1 MSNKCSSAGG
11 EVVSGRFAAMT
22 ERMPALSLA
31 AVPGRRVQTLEL
43 VAEIERRG
51 FSGIYCPSF
60 GDAMG
65 LCLSIAHTTST
76 IEFGTSIQPIYLQHP
91 AALAT
96 SASYLHEIAG
106 GRFRLGVGVTHGP
119 VIKRL
124 GVETG
129 KPLSDM
135 REYVGTMRAA
145 AESMGGLPPVVLA
158 TLRDKMVGLAVEV
171 GDGAVWANAS
181 LSRMAHSL
189 AGVPADRLADGF
201 SIGNMIP
208 TVIDDDI
215 DAARARNRKTLQGYV
230 ALPNYRNY
238 WIEAGYDAEM
248 TAVLAGLEA
257 RDPDAVLAAMSDR
270 WLDDCTLSGPV
281 SRVRDGIEAWFDA
294 GVTAPIVVPSSTSGG
309 QAKAFAELFDAFA

>member
-1 MSNKCSSAGG
+1 
-11 EVVSGRFAAMT
+11 MT
-22 ERMPALSLA
+22 EHMPALSLA
-31 AVPGRRVQTLEL
+31 AGPGRRAAITE
-43 VAEIERRG
+43 VASEIEKRG

-60 GDAMG
+60 GDALG
-65 LCLSIAHTTST
+65 LCLSIAHVTST

-135 REYVGTMRAA
+135 REYVTTCREAGRQ
-145 AESMGGLPPVVLA
+145 MGGLPPVVLA

-181 LSRMAHSL
+181 RSRMAHSL
-189 AGVPADRLADGF
+189 SLIPDERRADF
-201 SIGNMIP
+201 FIGNMIP
-208 TVIDDDI
+208 TVVDDDL
-215 DAARARNRKTLQGYV
+215 DAARARNRKTLTGYV

-238 WIEAGYDAEM
+238 WKDAGYEDEM
-248 TAVLAGLEA
+248 NTIEQALTAN
-257 RDPDAVLAAMSDR
+257 DPHTAAAAMTDE
-270 WLDDCTLSGPV
+270 WLDDCTLSGSA
-281 SRVRDGIEAWFDA
+281 SRVREGVEAWFDS
-294 GVTAPIVVPSSTSGG
+294 GVTTPILVPSSTSGG
-309 QAKAFAELFDAFA
+309 QQKALQELFDLYS